1 VGIWLQDLRYS
12 FRTLANSPG
21 FAIVAVATLA
31 LGIGANTAVFSVIHA
46 VLLRPLPYAE
56 SQRLLATTGNQSR
69 LDVDDVR
76 QRTTTLVDGGAI
88 TIQAMDFTGGTE
100 PIRVQAGLVDAGLF
114 SVLGVQPLLGRA
126 ISKGEDQVG
135 GPRVVVLSHTFWQQS
150 LGSDPKILG
159 GTIPL
164 NGQSYTVIG
173 VMPAS
178 FSLPRGEADVF
189 ASLRVAYPEA
199 AVYRGVHFMRS
210 YWKLKP
216 GITFEQSQQEMAAI
230 DKSLAAL
237 YPAEDKGRET
247 KLVPLQDWIVGK
259 SRPALLILFGAV
271 GFVLL
276 VACANFANLLL
287 ARAVDR
293 QQEIAI
299 RAALGATRWRLISL
313 MLTESLAVAL
323 LGCAGGLALAHGGIS
338 LLEALKPTSLPRLS
352 EIAMDWPVAGFSL
365 LTSLLTGLTFG
376 FAPAWS
382 AVKGESFQET
392 GRGASSSTSSHRL
405 RDVLV
410 VSELALALVL
420 LAAAGLLMKG
430 YWLLRSVDPG
440 FAPDNLLTMQIQLP
454 QNRYAQ
460 VEKQTQFRR
469 IVLDGLNAIPGVQA
483 AMVSEIPMGG
493 DFVYH
498 NFVIDGRMPMAPG
511 SEPEAQSR
519 SVMGNYFQTMRIP
532 IKVGRAFTTQ
542 DRENMPLVAIVNQA
556 MVRKFFAGENPV
568 GARVRWARLD
578 GPPQWITIVGVAG
591 DVRHFGLDHDDEPAV
606 YTPYPQL
613 MQSWKR
619 WMTLVVRTKQSPAT
633 LIKSA
638 KEVIW
643 SVDNQIPIAKL
654 RTMSAVMEEA
664 SSEREFNTLL
674 LGVFAF
680 MALVLAAVGIYGLT
694 SYSVS
699 QRTYEIGIRMA
710 LGANRGNVLKL
721 ILGRGLLL
729 TSVAVL
735 IGLAG
740 AAALTRLM
748 TTLLFGVQ
756 PIDMAT
762 FATVSAVLAGV
773 ALLASYIPAR
783 RATTVDPMVALRY
796 E

>member
-12 FRTLANSPG
+12 LRSLTNSPG
-21 FAIVAVATLA
+21 FAVVAVVTLA

-46 VLLRPLPYAE
+46 VLLRPLLYAE
-56 SQRLLATTGNQSR
+56 PQRLLATQGNQSR
-69 LDVDDVR
+69 VDVDDVK
-76 QRTTTLVDGGAI
+76 QRTTTLQDGGAI
-88 TIQAMDFTGGTE
+88 TIQAMDFTGALE
-100 PIRVQAGLVDAGLF
+100 PLRVQAGLVDAGFF
-114 SVLGVQPLLGRA
+114 SVLGVQPILGRT
-126 ISKGEDQVG
+126 ISKDEDQVG
-135 GPRVVVLSHTFWQQS
+135 GPRLVVLSHTFWQQS
-150 LGSDPKILG
+150 LGSDPKVLG
-159 GTIPL
+159 SSIPL
-164 NGQSYTVIG
+164 NGQSYTVVG

-199 AVYRGVHFMRS
+199 AIYRGVHFMRS

-216 GITFEQSQQEMAAI
+216 GITMEQAQQEMEAV

-237 YPAEDKGRET
+237 YPAEDKGRDT
-247 KLVPLQDWIVGK
+247 KLVPLQEWIVGK

-287 ARAVDR
+287 ARTVDR
-293 QQEIAI
+293 QQEIAV

-313 MLTESLAVAL
+313 MLTESLAVAW
-323 LGCAGGLALAHGGIS
+323 LGCMGGLALAHGGIS
-338 LLEALKPTSLPRLS
+338 LLQALKPANLPRLS
-352 EIAMDWPVAGFSL
+352 EISVDWSVAGFSL
-365 LTSLLTGLTFG
+365 LTSLLTGLIFG
-376 FAPAWS
+376 LAPAWS
-382 AVKGESFQET
+382 AVKGESFQDA
-392 GRGASSSTSSHRL
+392 GRGASSSTRTHRL

-454 QNRYAQ
+454 QSRYDQ
-460 VEKQTQFRR
+460 VPKQTQFRR
-469 IVLDGLNAIPGVQA
+469 SVLDGLNAIPGVQA
-483 AMVSEIPMGG
+483 AMVSEVPMGG

-498 NFVIDGRMPMAPG
+498 NFVIEGRAPMAEG

-519 SVMGNYFQTMRIP
+519 SVMGDYFQTMRIP
-532 IKVGRAFTTQ
+532 IQTGRSFTVQ
-542 DRENMPLVAIVNQA
+542 DRENMPLVGIVNQA
-556 MVRKFFAGENPV
+556 MVRKFFPGQNPV
-568 GARVRWARLD
+568 GARVRWARMD
-578 GPPQWITIVGVAG
+578 GAPQWITIVGVAG
-591 DVRHFGLDHDDEPAV
+591 DVRHFGLERDDEPAV
-606 YTPYPQL
+606 YTPYAQL

-619 WMTLVVRTKQSPAT
+619 WMTLVVRTKEKPAT
-633 LIKSA
+633 LIKAA

-643 SVDNQIPIAKL
+643 SVDNQIPIAKV
-654 RTMSAVMEEA
+654 RAMSAVMEE
-664 SSEREFNTLL
+664 SSAEREFNTLL
-674 LGVFAF
+674 LGIFAF

-694 SYSVS
+694 CYSVT

-729 TSVAVL
+729 TSIAVV

-748 TTLLFGVQ
+748 QSLLFGVR
-756 PIDMAT
+756 PTDIGT
-762 FATVSAVLAGV
+762 FAAVSVVLAGV
-773 ALLASYIPAR
+773 ALAASYVPAR
-783 RATTVDPMVALRY
+783 RATAVDPMVALRY

>member
-12 FRTLANSPG
+12 FRALAKSPG
-21 FAIVAVATLA
+21 FALVTVATLA
-31 LGIGANTAVFSVIHA
+31 VAIGVNTAVFSVIDA
-46 VLLRPLPYAE
+46 VLLRPLSYAE
-56 SQRLLATTGNQSR
+56 PQRLLAMQGNQSR
-69 LDVDDVR
+69 MDVDDVK
-76 QRTTTLVDGGAI
+76 QRTRTLVDGGAI
-88 TIQAMDFTGGTE
+88 NIQAMDFTGGAE
-100 PIRVQAGLVDAGLF
+100 PVRVQAGLVDAGFF
-114 SVLGVQPLLGRA
+114 SVLGVPPMLGRF
-126 ISKGEDQVG
+126 ISAEEDQVG
-135 GPRVVVLSHTFWQQS
+135 GPRVVTLSHTFWQQS
-150 LGSDPKILG
+150 FGGDSQILG
-159 GTIPL
+159 KSIPL

-189 ASLRVAYPEA
+189 ASLRVVYPEA

-210 YWKLKP
+210 YWKLKA
-216 GITFEQSQQEMAAI
+216 GTSVVQAQEEMRSL
-230 DKSLAAL
+230 DKSLAQL

-276 VACANFANLLL
+276 IASANFANLLL
-287 ARAVDR
+287 ARAMDR

-299 RAALGATRWRLISL
+299 RGALGASRWRIVSL
-313 MLTESLAVAL
+313 MLNESLLVAL

-338 LLEALKPTSLPRLS
+338 MLAALKPANLPRLS
-352 EIAMDWPVAGFSL
+352 EITVDWTVAGFSL
-365 LTSLLTGLTFG
+365 ATSLVTGLVFG
-376 FAPAWS
+376 FVPAWS
-382 AVKGESFQET
+382 AVKGEPFHDA
-392 GRGASSSTSSHRL
+392 GRGASSGKRSHRL

-420 LAAAGLLMKG
+420 LMGAGLLMKG

-454 QNRYAQ
+454 QNRYDQ

-469 IVLDGLNAIPGVQA
+469 RVLDGLNGIPGVQA

-498 NFVIDGRMPMAPG
+498 NFVIEGRAPLAAG

-519 SVMGNYFQTMRIP
+519 SVMGDYFQTMRIP
-532 IKVGRAFTTQ
+532 IQTGRGFTTQ
-542 DRENMPLVAIVNQA
+542 DRENMPLVAVVNQA
-556 MVRKFFAGENPV
+556 MVRHFFAGENAV
-568 GARVRWARLD
+568 GARVRWARMD

-619 WMTLVVRTKQSPAT
+619 WMTLVVRTKESPAA

-638 KEVIW
+638 KQVIW
-643 SVDNQIPIAKL
+643 SVDNQIPIAKV
-654 RTMSAVMEEA
+654 RTMSAVMEE
-664 SSEREFNTLL
+664 SSAEREFNALL
-674 LGVFAF
+674 LGVFAV

-694 SYSVS
+694 SYSVT

-710 LGANRGNVLKL
+710 LGADRGNVLKL
-721 ILGRGLLL
+721 ILGRGMFL
-729 TSVAVL
+729 TSIAVL

-740 AAALTRLM
+740 AVGLTRLM
-748 TTLLFGVQ
+748 TSLLFGVR
-756 PIDMAT
+756 PTDMAT
-762 FATVSAVLAGV
+762 FAAVSAVLSGV
-773 ALLASYIPAR
+773 ALIATYIPAR

>member
-1 VGIWLQDLRYS
+1 MGIWLQDLRYS
-12 FRTLANSPG
+12 FRTLAKSPG
-21 FAIVAVATLA
+21 FAVVAVLTLA
-31 LGIGANTAVFSVIHA
+31 LGIGANTSVFSVIHA
-46 VLLRPLPYAE
+46 VLLRPLSYSEP
-56 SQRLLATTGNQSR
+56 QRLLTMQGNQSR

-76 QRTTTLVDGGAI
+76 QRTTTLEEGGAI
-88 TIQAMDFTGGTE
+88 TIQAMDFTGGME
-100 PIRVQAGLVDAGLF
+100 PIRVQAGLVDAGFF
-114 SVLGVQPLLGRA
+114 SVLGVQPVLGRTL
-126 ISKGEDQVG
+126 STEEDQVG
-135 GPRVVVLSHTFWQQS
+135 GPREVVLSHTFWAQS
-150 LGSDPKILG
+150 LGADPEVLG
-159 GTIPL
+159 RSVPL

-173 VMPAS
+173 VMPSS

-189 ASLRVAYPEA
+189 ASLRVVYPEA

-216 GITFEQSQQEMAAI
+216 SIAVGQAQQEMAAI

-237 YPAEDKGRET
+237 YPAEDKERET
-247 KLVPLQDWIVGK
+247 KLVPLQEWIVGK

-287 ARAVDR
+287 ARAMDR
-293 QQEIAI
+293 KQEIAI
-299 RAALGATRWRLISL
+299 RAALGARRGRLISL

-323 LGCAGGLALAHGGIS
+323 LGCMGGLLLAYGGIS
-338 LLEALKPTSLPRLS
+338 LLKALQPANLPRLS
-352 EIAMDWPVAGFSL
+352 EISMDWTVAGFSL
-365 LTSLLTGLTFG
+365 LLSLLTGLAFG

-382 AVKGESFQET
+382 ALKGESFQEA
-392 GRGASSSTSSHRL
+392 GRGASSGTRSHRL

-410 VSELALALVL
+410 VTELSLALVL
-420 LAAAGLLMKG
+420 LTGAGLLMKG

-454 QNRYAQ
+454 QSRYDQ

-469 IVLDGLNAIPGVQA
+469 RVLEGLNGVPGVQA

-498 NFVIDGRMPMAPG
+498 NLVIEGRAPLAAG
-511 SEPEAQSR
+511 SEPEVQSR
-519 SVMGNYFQTMRIP
+519 SVMGDYFQTMRIP
-532 IKVGRAFTTQ
+532 IETGRAFTSQ
-542 DRENMPLVAIVNQA
+542 DREKMPLVAIVNQA
-556 MVRKFFAGENPV
+556 MVRKFFAGENPL

-619 WMTLVVRTKQSPAT
+619 WMTLVVRTKESPAA

-643 SVDNQIPIAKL
+643 SVDNQIPIAKV
-654 RTMSAVMEEA
+654 RTMSAVMEE
-664 SSEREFNTLL
+664 SSAERAFNTLL
-674 LGVFAF
+674 LGVFAA
-680 MALVLAAVGIYGLT
+680 MALMLAAVGIYGLT
-694 SYSVS
+694 SYSVT

-710 LGANRGNVLKL
+710 LGANRSNVLKL
-721 ILGRGLLL
+721 ILGRGMLL
-729 TSVAVL
+729 TGIAVL
-735 IGLAG
+735 IGVI
-740 AAALTRLM
+740 AAVALTRVM
-748 TTLLFGVQ
+748 ASLLFGVR
-756 PIDMAT
+756 PTDMAT
-762 FATVSAVLAGV
+762 FAAVSAILAGV
-773 ALLASYIPAR
+773 ALIASYIPAR
-783 RATTVDPMVALRY
+783 RATAVDPMVALRY